1 MTPVAADDAPLRL
14 ASEFP
19 PITAERWRASVDAV
33 LARGKDLTPE
43 RLERL
48 FTTVLTTSTDDGL
61 VLRPLYTAATSAV
74 PPPSLPGQQP
84 FVRAATAAGTLP
96 SGWDVRARV
105 AASDPDP
112 NAAALD
118 ELANGATSLWLDL
131 RGSTVTA
138 RSVADL
144 LVGVQLEMVALV
156 LQADDPAAAA
166 QALAAVW
173 ADRAL
178 PRDDQHGCL
187 GFDPLGAAAVTGST
201 AAVSDGLAAAT
212 RAAGTVADSGGAVR
226 ALVADATPYHDAG
239 ASEADEV
246 AAALATGVAY
256 VRALVEAG
264 LDVDAALEQVEF
276 RLAATDAQFPTVAK
290 LRAAR
295 LAWARVAQAWGA
307 SGRAGAMRQHAV
319 TSRAMLTRHDVWVN
333 LLRNTVAV
341 FAAGV
346 GGADA
351 VTALPHDLRR
361 QPSHAAADLARRL
374 ARNTQTI
381 LVEESHLGRVI
392 DPAGGSWFVED
403 LTRGLAE
410 RAWARFQQ
418 IEAGG
423 GMATALDSGLVAGWL
438 EQTRAA
444 RAARVARRTQ
454 PITGV
459 SEFPLLDEP
468 VPAAVDTG
476 APGGGLRLHPYAEPF
491 EALRD
496 RAAVLGRPSV
506 FVAALGPLAEHTAR
520 ASFATNV
527 FAAGGIRAVEAGT
540 LTAADAAAA
549 FTASGA
555 RLACI
560 VGSNDRYATEAV
572 EVARALA
579 SAQPSR
585 LYLAGDP
592 GALRA
597 DLDAAGVDD
606 YLVLGGDAVA
616 ALDAALAALEVV
628 R

>member
-1 MTPVAADDAPLRL
+1 MTPVAADDAPLSL

-19 PITAERWRASVDAV
+19 PTTAEQWRSSVDAV

-43 RLERL
+43 RLARL
-48 FTTVLTTSTDDGL
+48 FSTVLTTPTDDGL
-61 VLRPLYTAATSAV
+61 VLQPLYTAATSAA
-74 PPPSLPGQQP
+74 PPPSLPGQHP
-84 FVRAATAAGTLP
+84 FVRAATAAGPLP

-105 AASDPDP
+105 GAADPDP
-112 NAAALD
+112 NAAVRD
-118 ELANGATSLWLDL
+118 ELANGATSVWLDL
-131 RGSTVTA
+131 RGTTVTPG
-138 RSVADL
+138 SLADL
-144 LVGVQLEMVALV
+144 LAGVHLEMVALV
-156 LQADDPAAAA
+156 LQADDPATATA
-166 QALAAVW
+166 ALAEVW
-173 ADRAL
+173 ADRGL
-178 PRDDQHGCL
+178 PLTDARGCL
-187 GFDPLGAAAVTGST
+187 GFDPLGT
-201 AAVSDGLAAAT
+201 AAVAGTTGPVADGLAAAV
-212 RAAGTVADSGGAVR
+212 RAAGTVAGSGGAVR
-226 ALVADATPYHDAG
+226 ALLADATPYHDAG

-246 AAALATGVAY
+246 AIALATGVAY

-264 LDVDAALEQVEF
+264 LDVDTAFAQVEF

-307 SGRAGAMRQHAV
+307 SEQAGAMRQHAV

-333 LLRNTVAV
+333 LLRSTVAV

-351 VTALPHDLRR
+351 VTALPHDTRL
-361 QPSHAAADLARRL
+361 QQGHAPTDLARRL

-403 LTRGLAE
+403 LTVGLAQ

-418 IEAGG
+418 VEAAG
-423 GMATALDSGLVAGWL
+423 GMAAALGSGLVAGWL

-444 RAARVARRTQ
+444 RAARVAHRTQ

-459 SEFPLLDEP
+459 SEFPLLDEQ
-468 VPAAVDTG
+468 VPAAAD
-476 APGGGLRLHPYAEPF
+476 APAPSGGLRLHPYAEPF
-491 EALRD
+491 EGLRD
-496 RAAVLGRPSV
+496 RADALAGPSV

-520 ASFATNV
+520 ATFATNL
-527 FAAGGIRAVEAGT
+527 FAAGGIRAVDAGT
-540 LTAADAAAA
+540 VTAADVAAA

-555 RLACI
+555 GLACI
-560 VGSNDRYATEAV
+560 VGSNDRYAAEAV

-579 SAQPSR
+579 AAQPSR

-592 GALRA
+592 GDLRA

-606 YLVLGGDAVA
+606 YVVLGGDAVA
-616 ALDAALAALEVV
+616 LLDAALAALEVA